1 MGKRRVISLLMAF
14 LLAASLLPGTAIQ
27 AFAAGGTVGDWCGVS
42 EPAHSYE
49 YYLNTSADQEDIIKQ
64 VADAGYNDTVTIN
77 VSGTVMLKEQLY
89 NDKGAT
95 IHLQGVGSGACIKP
109 DPNGLFSNATVMD
122 TSKTKNYLLSFTVN
136 QIYQSGVDVASTK
149 DDKPFTIENLTLEG
163 TNGNKKC
170 ALLEVDNHKITSTN
184 VVYQKG
190 SMATSIPNIWF
201 QGESVNIN
209 GCQFLNNEG
218 PTNAGQNTG
227 CLYVNTTSYNN
238 KPDGNVTITG
248 TTFSGNKGHSG
259 GALYA
264 YCGCKRQEF

>member
-14 LLAASLLPGTAIQ
+14 LLAASLLPSTAIQ
-27 AFAAGGTVGDWCGVS
+27 ALASGGTVEDWCGVND
-42 EPAHSYE
+42 PANTLDLS
-49 YYLNTSADQEDIIKQ
+49 LNNGNQAQIIKQ
-64 VADAGYNDTVTIN
+64 VAAAGYNDTVTIN

-95 IHLQGVGSGACIKP
+95 IHLIGVGSGACIKP

-122 TSKTKNYLLSFTVN
+122 TSQTKNYLLSFTVN
-136 QIYQSGVDVASTK
+136 QIYKSGVNVANTK

-163 TNGNKKC
+163 TKDKKKC

-190 SMATSIPNIWF
+190 SMATSIPNVWF
-201 QGESVNIN
+201 QGESVDIK
-209 GCQFLNNEG
+209 GCKFLNNEG

-264 YCGCKRQEF
+264 YCGCKRHEF

>member
-27 AFAAGGTVGDWCGVS
+27 ALASGGTVDDWCGVND
-42 EPAHSYE
+42 PA
-49 YYLNTSADQEDIIKQ
+49 NTITKILTTGTQDEVIAA
-64 VADAGYNDTVTIN
+64 VAAAGYNDTVNIN
-77 VSGTVMLKEQLY
+77 VSGTVELKKQLY

-95 IHLQGVGSGACIKP
+95 IHLKGMGSGACIKP
-109 DPNGLFSNATVMD
+109 DRNGLFSNATVMD
-122 TSKTKNYLLSFTVN
+122 TSQTKNYLLSFTVN
-136 QIYQSGVDVASTK
+136 QIYQSGVNVANTK
-149 DDKPFTIENLTLEG
+149 DDKPFTIEILTLEG
-163 TNGNKKC
+163 THNSKKC

-184 VVYQKG
+184 VVYKDG

-201 QGESVNIN
+201 QGESVDIQ

-238 KPDGNVTITG
+238 KATGNVTITG